1 MYNINIHLIF
11 FKGGTAE
18 LECIV
23 DNLGKLYNFDN
34 NVKKL
39 LVYFFGNFHGVFHGK
54 KIINAKLH
62 IGKEILM

>member
-23 DNLGKLYNFDN
+23 DNLGKLYNF
-34 NVKKL
+34 L
-39 LVYFFGNFHGVFHGK
+39 
-54 KIINAKLH
+54 
-62 IGKEILM
+62 KERKRITFVCNC